1 MGIVLLR
8 GSAIYT
14 AASASGVA
22 LGWSFGVRALTAW
35 KLEIMATLVSP
46 LPVTGAQRGAARGR
60 QGSGGS
66 FLERLSGWIAEQRRY
81 RRTLAEL
88 STLTDREL
96 DDIGLNRGDLES
108 VARRSSRDA

>member
-1 MGIVLLR
+1 MVPRYHGV
-8 GSAIYT
+8 
-14 AASASGVA
+14 SGKRVE
-22 LGWSFGVRALTAW
+22 T
-35 KLEIMATLVSP
+35 MATLVSS
-46 LPVTGAQRGAARGR
+46 LPVTGAQRGAARSR
-60 QGSGGS
+60 RGSAGL
-66 FLERLSGWIAEQRRY
+66 FLGRLSGWIAEQRRY